1 MFRAESSF
9 LYAYC
14 ERLGS
19 PLFWAE
25 PLNALTNGAFLAAA
39 FMGALLWHR
48 AVRRDVLLLVLWLV
62 VLAIGIGS
70 FLFHTVPNRTTV
82 MLDVVPIQIFILVY
96 IGAALRR
103 YLDAPLWMA
112 LVGPGLFFGLS
123 AWVVA
128 LAGSRALGGGI
139 GYVPALAA
147 LFGFALAAW
156 LRDDGASRRVAG
168 GLALAGVVFALSLTF
183 RTFDRPICGLV
194 PIGLHFLWHLLNAV
208 VLGLLLRV
216 LARHSLEND
225 ARSGTEEAR
234 AHE

>member
-1 MFRAESSF
+1 MFRAEPSF
-9 LYAYC
+9 LHAYC
-14 ERLGS
+14 ERMGS

-25 PLNALTNGAFLAAA
+25 PLNAVTNAAFLVAAL
-39 FMGALLWHR
+39 MGALLWRR
-48 AVRRDVLLLVLWLV
+48 AVRRDAILLVLWLLV
-62 VLAIGIGS
+62 FAIGVGS
-70 FLFHTVPNRTTV
+70 FLFHTIPNRTTV

-96 IGAALRR
+96 VGVALRR
-103 YLDAPLWMA
+103 YLDAPLWLA

-123 AWVVA
+123 AGVVA

-147 LFGFALAAW
+147 LFGFAMAAAFR
-156 LRDDGASRRVAG
+156 RDPASRQVAG
-168 GLALAGVVFALSLTF
+168 GLTLAGLIFALSLTF
-183 RTFDRPICGLV
+183 RTFDRPVCGLI

-225 ARSGTEEAR
+225 VRSG
-234 AHE
+234 